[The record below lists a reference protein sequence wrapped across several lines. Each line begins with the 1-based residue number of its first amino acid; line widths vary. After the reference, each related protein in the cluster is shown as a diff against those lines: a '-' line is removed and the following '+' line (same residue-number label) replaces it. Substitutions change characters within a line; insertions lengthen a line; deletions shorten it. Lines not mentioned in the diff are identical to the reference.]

1 VTDPPR
7 PPASSGRRALL
18 GLTFLSVGLGAAA
31 ALLTVPSSVAA
42 GGSPTPSIAGA
53 LVPSWALLLGAEVV
67 FPIFLGAFILF
78 LYARVRS
85 GEQSFAGGLALIG
98 FSVIALGVL
107 FVWLFQVIHYP
118 GYQWFQ
124 GLPGHSPNNQTVV
137 PPTGNPVPPGNKT
150 GPPTPGASSGPSW
163 WATLVDWLPI
173 LGGIVVALVVALLV
187 LPRLGPPEEEAAEE
201 SKEVPARRA
210 LEEAIDTLDKE
221 GSDPRWAIRAAYA
234 RLLLRAQSRL
244 PPLEPATPRE
254 IEELLVHRLRVAP
267 SVAGELTA
275 LFEEARYST
284 HPLGP
289 ETVDRA
295 RRLLGQAL
303 AEMEPRS
310 RSLAS
315 E

>member
-1 VTDPPR
+1 MTPFPR
-7 PPASSGRRALL
+7 PSATSGRRALF

-31 ALLTVPSSVAA
+31 ALLAVPSSAGAGKAA
-42 GGSPTPSIAGA
+42 TPSFASA
-53 LVPSWALLLGAEVV
+53 LFPSWAVLLGAEVV

-85 GEQSFAGGLALIG
+85 GEQSFAGGLALMG
-98 FSVIALGVL
+98 FSVIAIGVL

-124 GLPGHSPNNQTVV
+124 GAQGSPPSNQTIV
-137 PPTGNPVPPGNKT
+137 PPVGQSVPPGNQT
-150 GPPTPGASSGPSW
+150 GNPIPGSSGGPSW
-163 WATLVDWLPI
+163 WASLVDWLPI
-173 LGGIVVALVVALLV
+173 VGGIVAALVVALLV
-187 LPRLGPPEEEAAEE
+187 LPKLAPPQAPETEE
-201 SKEVPARRA
+201 STEAPAKRA
-210 LEEAIDTLDKE
+210 LEEAIDSLDRE
-221 GSDPRWAIRAAYA
+221 GSDPRLAIRAAYA
-234 RLLLRAQSRL
+234 RLLLRAQNRL
-244 PPLEPATPRE
+244 PPLDPATPRE

-289 ETVDRA
+289 ETVERA

-303 AEMEPRS
+303 AEMEPRA
-310 RSLAS
+310 RSGPS